1 MSPDVTHS
9 SIRSE
14 VQELVRQITEAKTAV
29 IADEDRLREDLGLD
43 SLDSMEL
50 LSCLCERYR
59 VDIEPDDVAEVR
71 TFGQIVEVVRQTLE
85 KRAGDGVPAQA
96 SKGERS

>member
-1 MSPDVTHS
+1 MSSEFTVDR
-9 SIRSE
+9 IRSD
-14 VQELVRQITEAKTAV
+14 VQELLQQITEGKASQV
-29 IADEDRLREDLGLD
+29 ADGDRLREDLGLD

-71 TFGQIVEVVRQTLE
+71 TFGQIVEFVHTTVARSRVE
-85 KRAGDGVPAQA
+85 GAQ
-96 SKGERS
+96 S

>member
-1 MSPDVTHS
+1 MPDTTHD
-9 SIRSE
+9 SIRSD
-14 VQELVRQITEAKTAV
+14 VQELLQKITEGKAAQV
-29 IADEDRLREDLGLD
+29 AEADRLREDLGLD

-71 TFGQIVEVVRQTLE
+71 TFGEIVEFVRRTVARRDAE
-85 KRAGDGVPAQA
+85 GPRP
-96 SKGERS
+96 